1 MTEYLAGAAA
11 MAIVSAAGYQSMAPT
26 AQWFGRTFT
35 GSGRHSR
42 EIALT
47 FDDGPNDVHTPRLL
61 EVLAKHNVQATFFM
75 IGRYVELF
83 PDVAREVAQSGHVI
97 GNHTFTHPN
106 LIFTSGLQTRIQL
119 QECDRA
125 LSTTIGP
132 HSSLFRPPFGGRL
145 PHTLRIARSLNLLPV
160 MWNVTGWDWNAPSAD
175 YVEEKIS
182 KQLRGGD
189 VILMHDGSHASPDA
203 DRAHTVTA
211 TDRLIRRYKAEGF
224 HFVTIPQMMQNS
236 PAFQPAAAI

>member
-1 MTEYLAGAAA
+1 
-11 MAIVSAAGYQSMAPT
+11 
-26 AQWFGRTFT
+26 
-35 GSGRHSR
+35 
-42 EIALT
+42 
-47 FDDGPNDVHTPRLL
+47 
-61 EVLAKHNVQATFFM
+61 
-75 IGRYVELF
+75 
-83 PDVAREVAQSGHVI
+83 
-97 GNHTFTHPN
+97 
-106 LIFTSGLQTRIQL
+106 
-119 QECDRA
+119 
-125 LSTTIGP
+125 
-132 HSSLFRPPFGGRL
+132 
-145 PHTLRIARSLNLLPV
+145 

-189 VILMHDGSHASPDA
+189 VILMHDGSHASPNA